1 MIDRKEKK
9 LSQAEKRL
17 AQRGYEM
24 EKQAA
29 NKTTF
34 NYNTVGNNYRLFRT
48 PDGTLIQRPVISNVI
63 IIYIFNY
70 FFYFI

>member
-1 MIDRKEKK
+1 VDRKEKK

-29 NKTTF
+29 TKTTYNNF
-34 NYNTVGNNYRLFRT
+34 NPSIGTNYRLYRT
-48 PDGTLIQRPVISNVI
+48 PDGTLIQRPIISHVNI
-63 IIYIFNY
+63 N
-70 FFYFI
+70 